1 MTCSSEGAWDGN
13 AEVMIANSQLAEKA
27 EDIAEED
34 DSVSRRAIVMRTP
47 MRQVD
52 EDRNAEEL

>member
-1 MTCSSEGAWDGN
+1 
-13 AEVMIANSQLAEKA
+13 MIANSQLAEKA

-47 MRQVD
+47 MRQLE

>member
-1 MTCSSEGAWDGN
+1 MPCSSEDAWDGN

-47 MRQVD
+47 MRQLD